1 MHHRGMALAEFY
13 LPLKAAHISLAATSG
28 TLFAAR
34 GAAVLA
40 GQAWPMA
47 RPWRLASMAVD
58 TLLLAA
64 GATLWALLALNPL
77 QQPWLG
83 AKLLL
88 LVAYIGLG
96 TLALKRARSRG
107 ARAACYVAA
116 LAVLLFVVGVARRH
130 HPLGVLA

>member
-13 LPLKAAHISLAATSG
+13 LPLKTAHISLAATSG

-47 RPWRLASMAVD
+47 RPWRLASMAID

-64 GATLWALLALNPL
+64 GATLWVLLSLNPV

-83 AKLLL
+83 TKLLL
-88 LVAYIGLG
+88 LLAYISLG
-96 TLALKRARSRG
+96 SFALKRARSRG

-116 LAVLLFVVGVARRH
+116 LALFLFIVGVARHH